1 MSRLL
6 SPLPLFS
13 ALLTGIQNILML
25 LVNKISPPPVAEF
38 LPAAD
43 LANFKARSRFEE
55 NSSVS

>member
-1 MSRLL
+1 
-6 SPLPLFS
+6 
-13 ALLTGIQNILML
+13 ML
-25 LVNKISPPPVAEF
+25 LVNKISPPPAAEF